1 MNRVKPGC
9 LELRRPI
16 GHCKLSPRCNLSRFT
31 STNLQSSM
39 FKKKK
44 KEKQSELKEG
54 FLEHCLLLSGG
65 TRLEQGIPKDD
76 EQCRERKLT
85 RNSNKGIFSKIFD

>member
-1 MNRVKPGC
+1 
-9 LELRRPI
+9 
-16 GHCKLSPRCNLSRFT
+16 
-31 STNLQSSM
+31 M
-39 FKKKK
+39 FKK